1 MNELQRKILD
11 ELDRKNAILLAHYYQ
26 IKEIQEIAH
35 YLGDSLELAKK
46 AQETDHDIIVFAG
59 VKFMA
64 ETAKILNPQRKV
76 LLPSLEAGCSLSDSC
91 PPDDFAVFKA
101 KNPDHKVVSYVNT
114 SAEIKAM
121 SDYIC
126 TSSNAQKVI
135 ESIPQ
140 STPIIFAPDKNLGN
154 YLTKVTGRDMLLWD
168 GVCTVHQAFSME
180 KLTELKLANMD
191 AKIIAHP
198 ESDPIVLDIADFV
211 GSTSALL
218 RFVQEDD
225 SQKYIIATEVGIL
238 EKMKLSAPNKEFI
251 PTPIAEDNTCACSE
265 CAFMKTINLE
275 NLYQSIVQ
283 ERYEINV
290 APELAQKAVVPLVNM
305 INTF

>member
-11 ELDRKNAILLAHYYQ
+11 ELDKKNAILLAHYYQ

-46 AQETDHDIIVFAG
+46 AQETNHDIIVFAG

-64 ETAKILNPQRKV
+64 ETAKILNPGRKV

-91 PPDDFAVFKA
+91 PPEEFAIFKA
-101 KNPDHKVVSYVNT
+101 KNPNHKVVSYVNT

-218 RFVQEDD
+218 RFVQTDD
-225 SQKYIIATEVGIL
+225 AQKYIIATEVGIL

-265 CAFMKTINLE
+265 CAFMKTINLD

-290 APELAQKAVVPLVNM
+290 DKALAQKAVVPLVNM